1 MFFKDHPALVT
12 AALSA
17 LLIAARLLSIAR
29 FDVSTAATILQTS
42 GTATAVAGTT
52 LTLLPFALMVATCLL
67 AVVVLIDPSLINL
80 SPGWAWTLFSLALGA
95 TLCLTATALVVA
107 TVAVVVV
114 VAVIGRYVRRNSRTV
129 HIAEAVA
136 SSRLLRIQ
144 LTVLL
149 VVAAMTP
156 IILQRPW
163 LPVQTITMTDGK
175 LRVGYVLGESQGAL
189 VLMSEADRSIE
200 FLDPDN
206 VKSRAICSGPPA
218 VSGALRKAPQLEF
231 RGSFLGALLWGR
243 NTPRYP
249 PCPKGQ

>member
-1 MFFKDHPALVT
+1 MSIKDHPAL
-12 AALSA
+12 AAAVLSA
-17 LLIAARLLSIAR
+17 ALIAARLLSIAR
-29 FDVSTAATILQTS
+29 FDVNTAATILQTT

-52 LTLLPFALMVATCLL
+52 LTLLPFALVIVTWLL
-67 AVVVLIDPSLINL
+67 AVVVLIDPTLIDL

-95 TLCLTATALVVA
+95 TLCLTATVLVIA
-107 TVAVVVV
+107 TLVFVLAG
-114 VAVIGRYVRRNSRTV
+114 AVIGRVVRRNSRTINLV
-129 HIAEAVA
+129 ETVG

-144 LTVLL
+144 LTLLL

-249 PCPKGQ
+249 ACPKP

>member
-1 MFFKDHPALVT
+1 MSIKDHPAL
-12 AALSA
+12 AAAVLSA
-17 LLIAARLLSIAR
+17 ALIAARLLSIAR
-29 FDVSTAATILQTS
+29 FDVNTAATILQTT

-52 LTLLPFALMVATCLL
+52 LTLLPFALVIVTWLL
-67 AVVVLIDPSLINL
+67 AVVVLIDPTLIDL

-95 TLCLTATALVVA
+95 TLCLTATVLVIA
-107 TVAVVVV
+107 TLVFVLAA
-114 VAVIGRYVRRNSRTV
+114 AVIGRVVRRNSRTINLV
-129 HIAEAVA
+129 ETVG

-249 PCPKGQ
+249 ACPKP

>member
-1 MFFKDHPALVT
+1 VSIKDHPAL
-12 AALSA
+12 AAAVLSA
-17 LLIAARLLSIAR
+17 ALIAARLLSIAR
-29 FDVSTAATILQTS
+29 FDVNTAATILQTT

-52 LTLLPFALMVATCLL
+52 LTLLPFALVIVTWLL
-67 AVVVLIDPSLINL
+67 AVVVLIDPTLIDL

-95 TLCLTATALVVA
+95 TLCLTATVLVIA
-107 TVAVVVV
+107 TLVFVLA
-114 VAVIGRYVRRNSRTV
+114 VAVIGRVVRRNSRTINLV
-129 HIAEAVA
+129 ETVG

-200 FLDPDN
+200 FLDPDD

-231 RGSFLGALLWGR
+231 RGSFLGAMLWGR

-249 PCPKGQ
+249 ACPKP